1 MRIVVLGSGSSGNC
15 TFIDSGRT
23 RVLVDLGFGPRSL
36 ARRFRQSGC
45 KDGRIDAVLI
55 THGHNDHVK
64 GVARFV
70 QRQAAVVY
78 ATEGTREEVPELAA
92 LDRVETFR
100 AGDIFEVGDLI
111 IESFPVPHDAAEP
124 VGFSIRSNGVRG
136 LIATDVG
143 HLSAALIERTRGC
156 DWLILESNHDV
167 ELLKIGP
174 YPWELKRRVLGPW
187 GHLSNTELADFL
199 LEDFDGQARHL
210 WLAHLSRRN
219 NLPALALSTAQ
230 EALRRRERLGRACAT
245 QVHLTDQTVPSIVV
259 DL

>member
-15 TFIDSGRT
+15 TFIESGRT
-23 RVLVDLGFGPRSL
+23 RLLVDLGFGPRSL
-36 ARRFRQSGC
+36 ARRFREAGLSGA
-45 KDGRIDAVLI
+45 RIDAILI
-55 THGHNDHVK
+55 THGHTDHVK
-64 GVARFV
+64 GIAPFV
-70 QRQAAVVY
+70 QRQPAVVY
-78 ATEGTREEVPELAA
+78 ATLGTREEVADLAV
-92 LDRVETFR
+92 LDRIETFH
-100 AGDIFEVGDLI
+100 AGETFDIGDLT
-111 IESFPVPHDAAEP
+111 IETFPIPHDAAEP

-143 HLSAALIERTRGC
+143 HLSAALVERTRGC

-167 ELLKIGP
+167 ELLKVGP

-210 WLAHLSRRN
+210 WLAHLSRKN

-230 EALRRRERLGRACAT
+230 EALRRRERLGRGCST
-245 QVHLTDQTVPSIVV
+245 QVHLTHQTVPSIVV